1 VTEIAISPSMSEYF
15 RAVLEEAIRGRNV
28 DASTA
33 ASGYL
38 VGLLCDYAHPSDD
51 AESRLNRPITFLLR
65 DALQAP
71 PAERFQRLRALGDGV
86 LYAAGFFA
94 EHVEQSGVARSYVL
108 GVGATAYRHAAAM
121 LRVGRGD
128 AEPSAD
134 ESARREPRVDPARRE
149 PRVDPARRE
158 PRVDPAR
165 REPRVDVLGELADK
179 YECFAGVLTDV
190 AEGTLARGARDERS
204 VLRLYER
211 WRKTGSSLLAS
222 ELGALGIVPTRGK
235 GGVH

>member
-1 VTEIAISPSMSEYF
+1 MTEIAISPSMSDYF
-15 RAVLEEAIRGRNV
+15 RAVLEQAIRGRNV

-38 VGLLCDYAHPSDD
+38 VGLLCDYAHPRDD

-94 EHVEQSGVARSYVL
+94 DHVEQSGADRGYVL
-108 GVGATAYRHAAAM
+108 GVGASAYRHAAAM

-128 AEPSAD
+128 ASAL
-134 ESARREPRVDPARRE
+134 EEAARHERGEARSGGGI
-149 PRVDPARRE
+149 
-158 PRVDPAR
+158 
-165 REPRVDVLGELADK
+165 DVLGELAEK

-211 WRKTGSSLLAS
+211 WRKSGSPLLAD
-222 ELGALGIVPTRGK
+222 ELGALGIVPTRGA

>member
-1 VTEIAISPSMSEYF
+1 MTEIAISPSMSDYF
-15 RAVLEEAIRGRNV
+15 RAVLEDAIRGRNV

-38 VGLLCDYAHPSDD
+38 VGLLCDYAHPRDD

-65 DALQAP
+65 DALEAP
-71 PAERFQRLRALGDGV
+71 PAERFQRLRTLGDGV

-94 EHVEQSGVARSYVL
+94 EHVEQSGVDRGYVL

-121 LRVGRGD
+121 LRLGRG
-128 AEPSAD
+128 EPPPAD
-134 ESARREPRVDPARRE
+134 DG
-149 PRVDPARRE
+149 
-158 PRVDPAR
+158 R

-211 WRKTGSSLLAS
+211 WRKSGSSLLAS